1 MQMKRSKMEAATAIE
16 VWLRAAG
23 WAIQDADDLKIPK
36 SGGMAARALP
46 LTRDYGRIDFLLY
59 VEGKA
64 AGFIE
69 IDTESHVLPGVDPFA
84 EKYRRGLPII
94 LPVHTRPLPFLY
106 QSNGVQIRFMNL
118 FDSEPHS
125 RPLFAFHRPDTLK
138 AWLEDGMIGSLP
150 RDMAAA
156 DSFEHG
162 RRGATLQE
170 RLWINMPPVEEEG
183 LSLEQCDAIAALE
196 RSLRKNNSRVLIQ
209 MKDASRRKATAL
221 HLIDRLLR
229 FADARRV
236 LFLVNSAN
244 IDREVHHAFQEY
256 RSPYLKAASTSIH
269 PVQLIADAIDT
280 SAKVC
285 ITTLPRMQSLLNT
298 ASRPKPTEAL
308 SPEEIFET
316 VAPLQ
321 YNPDLPIETFD
332 IVVIDT
338 CNASLTRHFRRV
350 LDYFDAYVI
359 GLTAEADEAT
369 LALFDGN
376 VVGGDGDQRLDVI
389 SG

>member
-1 MQMKRSKMEAATAIE
+1 MQMKRSNMEAAIAIE
-16 VWLRAAG
+16 SWLRAAG
-23 WAIQDADDLKIPK
+23 WVLQDTDDLGISK
-36 SGGMAARALP
+36 SGGMAVRALP
-46 LTRDYGRIDFLLY
+46 LARDYGLADYLLY

-69 IDTESHVLPGVDPFA
+69 IDTESDILSGVDPLA

-106 QSNGVQIRFMNL
+106 QSNGAQIRFTNL
-118 FDSEPHS
+118 FDSEPHA
-125 RPLFAFHRPDTLK
+125 RPLFAFHKSETLK
-138 AWLEDGMIGSLP
+138 TWLEDGMIGSMP
-150 RDMAAA
+150 RDMVAA

-170 RLWINMPPVEEEG
+170 RLWINMPPVVEEG
-183 LSLEQCDAIAALE
+183 LSLEQCDAITAIE
-196 RSLRKNNSRVLIQ
+196 RSLRKNNTRVLVQ
-209 MKDASRRKATAL
+209 MSAAARRRAAAL

-244 IDREVHHAFQEY
+244 IARDVHHAFQDY

-269 PVQLIADAIDT
+269 TVQLIAEAIDT

-285 ITTLPRMQSLLNT
+285 ITTLPRMHSLLNT

-308 SPEEIFET
+308 SPEEIFKT

-338 CNASLTRHFRRV
+338 CSAPLTRHFRRV

-359 GLTAEADEAT
+359 GLTGEVDEEA
-369 LALFDGN
+369 LALFDGH
-376 VVGGDGDQRLDVI
+376 VVGGEQGDGLEVI
-389 SG
+389 V